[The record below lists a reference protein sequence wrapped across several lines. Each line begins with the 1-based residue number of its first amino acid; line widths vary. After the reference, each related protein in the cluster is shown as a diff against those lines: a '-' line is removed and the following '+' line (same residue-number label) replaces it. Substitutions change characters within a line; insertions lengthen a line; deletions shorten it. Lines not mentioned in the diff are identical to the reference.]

1 MAGGG
6 SEELARACPE
16 QLGKRITHMGPV
28 GHGQMTKLVNQVAVA
43 VNLEAKVEALLLAT
57 RGGLDP
63 ARALEAI
70 GAGAAASWQLNNL
83 GPKIIARDYRS
94 GFLIKLLR
102 KDLRLV
108 SEAARETGTP
118 LPALSF
124 VSAFFDAASVQGHAL
139 DGTQALAAVLRTLAA
154 IN

>member
-1 MAGGG
+1 
-6 SEELARACPE
+6 
-16 QLGKRITHMGPV
+16 
-28 GHGQMTKLVNQVAVA
+28 MTKLVNQVAVA
-43 VNLEAKVEALLLAT
+43 VNPEAKVEALLLAT

-83 GPKIIARDYRS
+83 GPKIIARHYRP

-118 LPALSF
+118 LPALSLG
-124 VSAFFDAASVQGHAL
+124 SAFFDAASAQGHAL
-139 DGTQALAAVLRTLAA
+139 DDTQALAAVLRTLAA
-154 IN
+154 MN